1 MFEEMKF
8 LFDMNRF
15 ISPNKTPDIRVK
27 KEHDENTDTF
37 NINKYTIKQG
47 DSKNYIKSS
56 VNNAYNAD
64 KKNPY
69 IKLLED
75 FNSQNAPSQG
85 LVLNP
90 TDFAYLRDIGVQPI
104 NKLVILRRFPIG
116 AVVPRDLNNI
126 NIKPISVV
134 VGWVKNDNNDLLN
147 FSFGEVWRT
156 QNKDEMLHLL
166 INQMMSKEFGLGM
179 DSILPVPGW
188 LAGTLFG
195 ILRSVGLVSPDT
207 KAPFGDPN
215 VLRES
220 ITREHEDVG
229 HKSSFKISF
238 DTVYEQ
244 KYIGDVDITSST
256 MNILQNLLTMG
267 TSDIRF
273 IGAVNSSI
281 LKDLRAA
288 NNNPTNP
295 DAWIRLIKTIFGKI
309 VDSIVKLIPE
319 QIEVEVEVEPQPFL
333 PLSIGNDETK
343 EEEDLSKDN
352 NTTDND
358 TIKGVDNQPKT
369 ETRMEYKSD
378 DEKKRAEIIEKQTSL
393 LNDVLSGTLVKG
405 ILSSTVAKYVWPMR
419 GSIAMLTGEAAT
431 PWHLTIGNPY
441 APLLSI
447 NNVKVNNVD
456 VTFTGEMQYNDI
468 PKYIKVNLDLD
479 QGRNMGKNEI
489 LDSIGIE
496 YQRKYNQI

>member
-1 MFEEMKF
+1 MFDEMKF
-8 LFDMNRF
+8 LFEMNRY

-27 KEHDENTDTF
+27 KEHDENTDSF
-37 NINKYTIKQG
+37 NINNYTITQG

-56 VNNAYNAD
+56 VNSAYSAD

-69 IKLLED
+69 LKLLED

-116 AVVPRDLNNI
+116 TVVPRDLNNI
-126 NIKPISVV
+126 NVKPISVV
-134 VGWVKNDNNDLLN
+134 IGWIKNDNNDLLN

-207 KAPFGDPN
+207 KVPFGDPN

-244 KYIGDVDITSST
+244 KFIGDVDITSST

-273 IGAVNSSI
+273 IGAVNSTI
-281 LKDLRAA
+281 LRDLRAA

-295 DAWIRLIKTIFGKI
+295 DAWVRLIKTIFGKV

-319 QIEVEVEVEPQPFL
+319 QIEVEVQPQP
-333 PLSIGNDETK
+333 SIGNDETE
-343 EEEDLSKDN
+343 EEEDLSKNDE
-352 NTTDND
+352 TTNND
-358 TIKGVDNQPKT
+358 TIEETNKQLKT
-369 ETRMEYKSD
+369 ETRMEYKNE
-378 DEKKRAEIIEKQTSL
+378 DEKRRADIIEKQTSL
-393 LNDVLSGTLVKG
+393 LNDVLSSTLVKD

-441 APLLSI
+441 APLLSL
-447 NNVKVNNVD
+447 NNVKVNNVE

>member
-1 MFEEMKF
+1 MFDEMKF
-8 LFDMNRF
+8 LFEMNRY

-27 KEHDENTDTF
+27 KEHDENTDSF
-37 NINKYTIKQG
+37 NINNYTITQG

-56 VNNAYNAD
+56 VNSAYSAD

-69 IKLLED
+69 LKLLED

-116 AVVPRDLNNI
+116 TVVPRDLNNI
-126 NIKPISVV
+126 NVKPISVV
-134 VGWVKNDNNDLLN
+134 IGWIKNDNNDLLN

-207 KAPFGDPN
+207 KVPFGDPN

-244 KYIGDVDITSST
+244 KFIGDVDITSST

-273 IGAVNSSI
+273 IGAVNSTI
-281 LKDLRAA
+281 LRDLRAA

-295 DAWIRLIKTIFGKI
+295 DAWVRLIKTIFGKV

-319 QIEVEVEVEPQPFL
+319 QIEVEVEVQPQP
-333 PLSIGNDETK
+333 SIGNDETE
-343 EEEDLSKDN
+343 EEEDLSKNDE
-352 NTTDND
+352 TTDD
-358 TIKGVDNQPKT
+358 TTTNGVDNQPKT
-369 ETRMEYKSD
+369 ETRMEYKNE
-378 DEKKRAEIIEKQTSL
+378 DEKRRADIIEKQTSL
-393 LNDVLSGTLVKG
+393 LNDVLSSTLVKD

-441 APLLSI
+441 APLLSL
-447 NNVKVNNVD
+447 NNVKVNNVE